1 MLYSKVTH
9 VGLVRKG
16 NEDSLCVDENLN
28 LYGVAD
34 GMGGHEAGE
43 VASDMAVQVVI
54 EHLGKQ
60 QPGALVDPS
69 TALVAA
75 IRAANGLIFEK
86 AEQMTNLRGMGTTI
100 AIGLIRDNRLSV
112 GHVGDSRV
120 YLLREGKLHQ
130 ITQDHSLVNQLLING
145 GITEEEAFTHPQ
157 RNVLIRALG
166 TSKEVEVDITEVQLQ
181 VGDRILF
188 CTDGL
193 SGCMRK
199 EELQEKLNSV
209 SSVTEAVDN
218 LLSSALEA
226 GGPDNITIVLVEVD

>member
-1 MLYSKVTH
+1 MQYSKVTH

-16 NEDSLCVDENLN
+16 NEDSLCFDEDLN

-43 VASDMAVQVVI
+43 VASDMAVQAVI
-54 EHLGKQ
+54 GHLRRQ
-60 QPGALVDPS
+60 QQWALVEPS
-69 TALVAA
+69 SALATA
-75 IRAANGLIFEK
+75 IREANQLIFDK
-86 AEQMTNLRGMGTTI
+86 AEQSPTLRGMGTTI
-100 AIGLIRDNRLSV
+100 AVGLIRDNRLSV

-120 YLLREGKLHQ
+120 YLLRDGKLHQ
-130 ITQDHSLVNQLLING
+130 VTQDHSLVNQLLING

-166 TSKEVEVDITEVQLQ
+166 TSQEVEVDITEVQLQ

-193 SGCMRK
+193 SGCLRK
-199 EELQEKLNSV
+199 EELQAVLNS
-209 SSVTEAVDN
+209 SPSVTEVVDT
-218 LLSSALEA
+218 LLSRALDA
-226 GGPDNITIVLVEVD
+226 GGPDNITIVLVEVE